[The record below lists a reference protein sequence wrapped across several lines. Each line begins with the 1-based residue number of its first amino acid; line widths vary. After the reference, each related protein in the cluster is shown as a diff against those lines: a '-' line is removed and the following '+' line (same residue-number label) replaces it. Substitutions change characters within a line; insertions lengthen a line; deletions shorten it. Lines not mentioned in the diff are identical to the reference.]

1 MLKIRRSIRQL
12 AFATL
17 FIVLGALPSAAGV
30 IQVSFSGGPAES
42 IEGSN
47 SVLLEV
53 IGSADVVFDYTWN
66 FGGNPGCTPIDSS
79 QPYSCSGGLQ
89 ALAQITGT
97 PGNPLQTQNE
107 FGGLVEDINGVYS
120 SDLEPNDFCNGV
132 SVGSGTTC
140 ALTLGPGTYELLAS
154 LYSPW
159 GPTSNATALLPA
171 ESVTATLTINSG
183 TVFVVPEPTTQ
194 RLVFLGGVFL
204 LALTIGSRLYRALGD
219 PEQ

>member
-1 MLKIRRSIRQL
+1 MLSIRQI
-12 AFATL
+12 AYATFL
-17 FIVLGALPSAAGV
+17 IVSGALPSTAGV

-42 IEGSN
+42 IGGSN

-53 IGSADVVFDYTWN
+53 IGSADVVFDYTFN
-66 FGGNPGCTPIDSS
+66 FGNPGCTPIDPT

-89 ALAQITGT
+89 ALALLLGT

-107 FGGLVEDINGVYS
+107 FGGPVSDINGVYS
-120 SDLEPNDFCNGV
+120 NDIEPNDFCNGV
-132 SVGSGTTC
+132 FVGSGTTC
-140 ALTLGPGTYELLAS
+140 PLTLGPGTYELLAS